1 VYKHCWK
8 RESRSWENNY
18 NGWQTKTMVG
28 VASTIVGRVKA
39 CRSWENNNNGWQT
52 KTIVGEVSTIVR
64 RVKAAPEQQ
73 LEKQQ

>member
-1 VYKHCWK
+1 
-8 RESRSWENNY
+8 
-18 NGWQTKTMVG
+18 MVG